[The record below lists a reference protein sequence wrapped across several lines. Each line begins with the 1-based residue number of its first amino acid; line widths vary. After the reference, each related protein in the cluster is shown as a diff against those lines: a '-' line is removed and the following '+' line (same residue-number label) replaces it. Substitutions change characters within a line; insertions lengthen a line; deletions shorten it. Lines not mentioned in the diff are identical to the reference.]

1 MTDAQVNELKRKQ
14 LERKND
20 FNRMKELSAKIK
32 SNTAT
37 ELEKN
42 EFNTLKEKYNKKNK
56 KDTINSD

>member
-1 MTDAQVNELKRKQ
+1 MTEAQVNELKRKQ

-42 EFNTLKEKYNKKNK
+42 EFNTLKEKYKKKNK